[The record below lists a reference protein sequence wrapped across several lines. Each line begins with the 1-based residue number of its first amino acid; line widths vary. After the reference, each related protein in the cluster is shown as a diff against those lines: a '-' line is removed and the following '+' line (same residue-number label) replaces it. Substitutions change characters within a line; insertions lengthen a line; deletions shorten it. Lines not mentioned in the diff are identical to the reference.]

1 MPINPDYRELF
12 RTFFEEKVEYLIVG
26 AYAVTYYAEP
36 RYTKDLDILIRPTL
50 ENATKTLAALKRFE
64 APLTDIK
71 AEDLTDPELVYQIGV
86 EPNRIDILMS
96 ITGIAFEEAWQHR
109 VQSTYGG
116 VPIYLISR
124 EDLITA
130 KKASGRPQDLLDLE
144 RLLER

>member
-1 MPINPDYRELF
+1 MPINPDYRKLF

-36 RYTKDLDILIRPTL
+36 RYTKDLDILIRPTMG
-50 ENATKTLAALKRFE
+50 NATKTLAALKRFE

>member
-50 ENATKTLAALKRFE
+50 ENATRTLAALKRFE

-96 ITGIAFEEAWQHR
+96 VTGIAFEEAWQHR

>member
-71 AEDLTDPELVYQIGV
+71 AEDLTDPELVYQIGI

-116 VPIYLISR
+116 VSIYLISR

-130 KKASGRPQDLLDLE
+130 KKASGRPQDLLDLK
-144 RLLER
+144 RLLEG

>member
-36 RYTKDLDILIRPTL
+36 RYTTDLDILIRPTL

-71 AEDLTDPELVYQIGV
+71 AEDLTDPELVYRIGV

>member
-12 RTFFEEKVEYLIVG
+12 RTFLEEKVEYLIVG

-50 ENATKTLAALKRFE
+50 ENATRTLAALKRFE
-64 APLTDIK
+64 APLEDIK

-86 EPNRIDILMS
+86 EPNRIDVLMS

>member
-1 MPINPDYRELF
+1 MPINPDYRKLF

-109 VQSTYGG
+109 VQST
-116 VPIYLISR
+116 
-124 EDLITA
+124 
-130 KKASGRPQDLLDLE
+130 
-144 RLLER
+144 

>member
-1 MPINPDYRELF
+1 MPINPDYRKLF

>member
-50 ENATKTLAALKRFE
+50 ENATKTLAALKLFE

-86 EPNRIDILMS
+86 EPNRIDVLMS

>member
-50 ENATKTLAALKRFE
+50 ENATKTLAALKRFK

>member
-1 MPINPDYRELF
+1 MP
-12 RTFFEEKVEYLIVG
+12 YLIVG

-36 RYTKDLDILIRPTL
+36 SYTTDLDILIRPTL
-50 ENATKTLAALKRFE
+50 ENAMKTLAALKRFE

-96 ITGIAFEEAWQHR
+96 VTGIAFEEAWQHR